1 MGCRRGGGSRP
12 RPPSKAAGG
21 VGSHPRP
28 TQGYR
33 EGGSRPCQTKAT
45 CRPTTST
52 GGQGGAGAGVARVPA
67 GGAGEGAAHAPNQ
80 IKAAGCVAHAPARS
94 NLGGWASNAPE
105 TMARRRGWPTPAGK
119 YSRRSWAT
127 GATTHGAWEVPH
139 RRAPHRSRRGS
150 SPRQGCRRSGGSCP
164 RSIMGCGGGGD
175 HAPAH
180 LRAAGGAAHAPT
192 QLRAAERGRLMSPPI

>member
-28 TQGYR
+28 TQGCR

-94 NLGGWASNAPE
+94 NLGGWASSAPE
-105 TMARRRGWPTPAGK
+105 TMARRRGWPTPAGN
-119 YSRRSWAT
+119 YARRSRAI
-127 GATTHGAWEVPH
+127 GATTHGA
-139 RRAPHRSRRGS
+139 
-150 SPRQGCRRSGGSCP
+150 QGRCLTGGPST
-164 RSIMGCGGGGD
+164 GAGEAQ
-175 HAPAH
+175 APAQW
-180 LRAAGGAAHAPT
+180 GI
-192 QLRAAERGRLMSPPI
+192 Q